1 MPMGLSTEGFSKR
14 LVSRR
19 SHVSKL
25 VAVYTWVP
33 RTLTDENV
41 RTGIVILY
49 PKSISNGKCYIK
61 EPNEE
66 NSFLNSTNIAF
77 LLYEFQW

>member
-33 RTLTDENV
+33 RTLRDEKV
-41 RTGIVILY
+41 RTGKQGLTWLFKVILY
-49 PKSISNGKCYIK
+49 LNANEFLPIK
-61 EPNEE
+61 RKNN
-66 NSFLNSTNIAF
+66 NSYFN
-77 LLYEFQW
+77 